1 MILSVQR
8 KFIFLKTTKTA
19 GTSFEIALSKYASP
33 EDTLTPITPEDEDTR
48 RALGYAGPQNY
59 LASPGLLQKLG
70 LMRAKPKFYNHVH
83 ASVIR
88 RNLGYEIFD
97 SYLKLAVVRNPFDM
111 VVSRYFWTHRNE
123 PRLTDAHFREWLLSR
138 PKSLY
143 ENYKITHIDGV
154 SVLDLV
160 IRFEQFEEDVGNF
173 ARRVGLPETLYEEF
187 KAIKAKGGSRPKRAT
202 THEMFKSFDGG
213 KNVVAEIFAEDLA
226 TYGYDCP

>member
-70 LMRAKPKFYNHVH
+70 LMRPKKKFYNHVP

-88 RNLGYEIFD
+88 RNLGYAVFE

-111 VVSRYFWTHRNE
+111 VVSSYFWEHRNE
-123 PRLTDAHFREWLLSR
+123 PGLSDAHFREWLLSR

-187 KAIKAKGGSRPKRAT
+187 KAIKAKGGSRPKWAT

-213 KNVVAEIFAEDLA
+213 KNVVAELFAKDLA

>member
-33 EDTLTPITPEDEDTR
+33 KDTLTPISPEDEDTR

-59 LASPGLLQKLG
+59 LTSTGLLQKLG
-70 LMRAKPKFYNHVH
+70 LKRPKNKFYNHMH

-88 RNLGYEIFD
+88 QNLGCEVFD

-111 VVSRYFWTHRNE
+111 VVSRYFWTHRND
-123 PRLTDAHFREWLLSR
+123 PGLSDAHFREWLLSR

-143 ENYKITHIDGV
+143 ENYKITHIDGC

-160 IRFEQFEEDVGNF
+160 IRFEKFEEDVGNF

-187 KAIKAKGGSRPKRAT
+187 KAIKAKGSSRPKRAT
-202 THEMFKSFDGG
+202 TQEMFKSFDDG
-213 KNVVAEIFAEDLA
+213 KKVVAEIFAEDLA

>member
-33 EDTLTPITPEDEDTR
+33 KDTLTPITPEDEDTR

-70 LMRAKPKFYNHVH
+70 LMRPKKKFYNHMH

-88 RNLGYEIFD
+88 RNLGHEVFE

-111 VVSRYFWTHRNE
+111 VVSHYFWTHRND
-123 PRLTDAHFREWLLSR
+123 PRLSDEHFREWLLSR

-143 ENYKITHIDGV
+143 ENYKINHIDGV

-160 IRFEQFEEDVGNF
+160 IRFEQFGEDVGNF
-173 ARRVGLPETLYEEF
+173 ARRRRCMRS
-187 KAIKAKGGSRPKRAT
+187 SRPSRPREAPGLSGPPRMRCSRVLT
-202 THEMFKSFDGG
+202 AG
-213 KNVVAEIFAEDLA
+213 KKWWPRYSRR
-226 TYGYDCP
+226 T